1 MIIDGKKIA
10 EDLKQNLKKE
20 ISNLKTN
27 IKPCLVVILIGDNP
41 ASKIYVKNKEKS
53 AGDVG
58 IKSEVIKFETNIS
71 EKDLL
76 KKIQFKIIPLVLK
89 GCQQKQFLTKN
100 KKILKI

>member
-10 EDLKQNLKKE
+10 EDLRQNLKRKLV
-20 ISNLKTN
+20 IKKTTV
-27 IKPCLVVILIGDNP
+27 KPCLWWLLIGDNP

-58 IKSEVIKFETNIS
+58 IKSEVIKFETDIS

-76 KKIQFKIIPLVLK
+76 KKIEDLNSDNNVHGILVQL
-89 GCQQKQFLTKN
+89 LTKTYR
-100 KKILKI
+100 